1 MASNNDRMMIFP
13 MGLKF
18 DPAEFEKMWLEA
30 EKKIQ
35 RIINRS
41 KFHIRVDIDQQA
53 IRNTVDALEKIREL
67 QTATMAKSSPA
78 AMIKAK
84 GMAEAKAVES
94 QIVAEAKAKKILATI
109 NTEVQRSEQ
118 MLATERRR
126 TVKEGKL
133 AEKAEQTLVK
143 ERGYAAKATRDAMTA
158 EERLKQAKMRTA
170 KMTAT
175 QNVETQRHSRSLI
188 SQMGIMNGIPQ
199 LLTSYVSVLGASRL
213 ATNIREVTAEFEL
226 QRVALA
232 AIIQDKP
239 KADQLFAQ
247 MVELGIQSPFQ
258 IKELITY
265 TKQLAAYRIETENLY
280 DTTKRLA
287 DISAGLGVDMSRL
300 ILAYGQVR
308 AASVLRGQELRQ
320 FTEAGIP
327 LVDLLAKKFTVLR
340 GELVSTGDVF
350 KLISDRAV
358 PFSMIKEIFEDMTNA
373 GGTFYNMQAIQ
384 ARTLRGV
391 WSNLRD
397 AYDKMFMEMGNANMG
412 LLKGLGN
419 TLRKVAEN
427 WETVFS
433 VISKGVIVYG
443 IYRAAVTATTV
454 AQGKLLSANL
464 AEIMAAKKKE
474 AVLLS
479 QSAVYRKLTG
489 AEAARLWTVDRLTKK
504 DLIQLTTSGK
514 LTKDMALRM
523 IVLKKLNVE
532 QQKQL
537 VTMGFL
543 TQAEVNYARSAKLSQ
558 LLWVTATTKIKM
570 FTASIKASTAAL
582 LSNPYT
588 WIIVALTGIVTVITK
603 LIARNK
609 EFNELTKKVTVGAR
623 DYAEQLNDS
632 YKKVSDTIRKGLDVN
647 ADSKSIQLA
656 ITALKEVL
664 NKNESIKPLVAER
677 LRNVTDEVKQLKI
690 LKKTYDE
697 LLTVMENSNWSN
709 YLPKAVKATGGIF
722 NNDLVDNMEK
732 VNKQIAG
739 INDKLFDMRAEGRN
753 VSSVQNEFQT
763 LVDQFRT
770 GTVSVDEFSTR
781 LKEVWRSSDVSVRS
795 RLYQSF
801 TELGLAAVQVS
812 DDSEKAF
819 NLIKAQFTKIGN
831 ETIDFTNKDR
841 WGLTDDNYEA
851 LRTRLAGMGEIF
863 VQAME
868 DIDRATFKG
877 LYGRAFQIPFKPV
890 DPDPKDLS
898 KLEKAFNTYVLNRQK
913 QGKLLK
919 VGTYSVSSEER
930 DVVAEVNNQY
940 EKSVKALE
948 DLNRLKKLGQ
958 EVSKEDMD
966 STQQEIKDWEELLT
980 ILGEADKLK
989 KGQKGKDPR
998 VESLEKEV
1006 SLVKE
1011 AYAKF
1016 QEYSKLRGTIAAQ
1029 SKVREMY
1036 KDKFDIP
1043 GIGLA
1048 FDQDSLNTMFNKA
1061 LSLYKTY
1068 GEGAAEAYFKT
1079 WNDQADAA
1087 FKDMSETTKDELSK
1101 IGADISKIQKANNFY
1116 DEMLDITGDAEL
1128 SKKIVLQITG
1138 LETGDVA
1145 AKLKE
1150 QLQKAAQEYGVEVPL
1165 VAGQVDVAS
1174 FVAALEDAFLDGR
1187 IGVEGKKVLDDY
1199 LAAFIGNEQE
1209 QIKQLYAGLAK
1220 YETYENKRAK
1230 IIAEGQ
1236 ALMTLAIKKGSQD
1249 QIAASQNY
1257 MDTQLADLE
1266 YENFKTSDMYAD
1278 MFGDLNNLSVEALT
1292 NIRTKVI
1299 ELSQTIGS
1307 KLSPS
1312 NMKEIVSKIDDINK
1326 KLIEINPFEAW
1337 RESLKETAILKGQ
1350 IDALSE
1356 TIDAGVVAGL
1366 DPVDLIFLR
1375 AQLDLLQKD
1384 LSKTE
1389 NSSQMA
1395 FNEVVKHLDTVYSS
1409 AKEVASG
1416 VREIFEEFGVGED
1429 TIAIKSLNLIESI
1442 GSGVMKVLQ
1451 TTANVAAQSISTV
1464 EKASIIL
1471 TIISVVL
1478 QVAMKIYS
1486 LFSNEARLT
1495 KQIEAL
1501 SKDVEYLQKMYDR
1514 LDVKTVTDPA
1524 VLRRL
1529 QQELTL
1535 RKEMLSITEK
1545 QMALEV
1551 PGLKEN
1557 IKDNLLLSLG
1567 LNLVSKN
1574 TDMFNRGAFALTAGF
1589 NYLMRALV
1597 SYGKLKKY
1605 NEYIEE
1611 ANERLDYQ
1619 SELYDIIYSD
1629 MNSIAKSAKARVAN
1643 LQEQNRL
1650 IQKQI
1655 DAQVELGRKMDVDK
1669 LLELQEKLA
1678 KNQADISY
1686 AFLDALYDA
1695 TGDIFKN
1702 LADGITSALTQAF
1715 ENGESSALAF
1725 EKTID
1730 DVMRNVVI
1738 DLWKANVL
1746 PAMLQPVMGQIYA
1759 ALGLGPDGKV
1769 KQGST
1774 PDYFI
1779 DAKEAAAI
1787 AGEANKSKKDILAS
1801 FSGLE
1806 SIFEIF
1812 GAGNKNLTG
1821 IAKAVG
1827 TMSEESALTLASI
1840 GNSMLYYNVGMYN
1853 IQTKM
1858 LAIMEAYSTVTKGKG
1873 DANSDMAKLYA
1884 IQTSALSELTAIKR
1898 NTELTASNTGALV
1911 DALQKLTVSGGK
1923 NLNVKLIN

>member
-18 DPAEFEKMWLEA
+18 DPAEFEKMWKEA

-41 KFHIRVDIDQQA
+41 EFHIRVDIDQQA
-53 IRNTVDALEKIREL
+53 IRNTVIALEKIREL
-67 QTATMAKSSPA
+67 QTATIAKSSPA

-84 GMAEAKAVES
+84 GMAEAKAVEY
-94 QIVAEAKAKKILATI
+94 QIVGEAKAKKILATI

-133 AEKAEQTLVK
+133 AEKAEQTLIK
-143 ERGYAAKATRDAMTA
+143 ERGYAAKAIHNATIA

-175 QNVETQRHSRSLI
+175 QNIETQKHSRSLI

-213 ATNIREVTAEFEL
+213 AKNIREVTAEFEL

-350 KLISDRAV
+350 KLISERAV
-358 PFSMIKEIFEDMTNA
+358 PFAMIKEIFEDMTNA

-433 VISKGVIVYG
+433 IVSKGAIAYGVY
-443 IYRAAVTATTV
+443 RLAVTATTV

-464 AEIMAAKKKE
+464 AEIMIAKKKE

-479 QSAVYRKLTG
+479 QSAVYRRLAG
-489 AEAARLWTVDRLTKK
+489 WEAARIWTVDRLTKK
-504 DLIQLTTSGK
+504 DLVQLTTSGK

-537 VTMGFL
+537 VAMGFL

-588 WIIVALTGIVTVITK
+588 WLIVLLTGVVTVITK
-603 LIARNK
+603 LIDRNK

-647 ADSKSIQLA
+647 ADTKSIQLA

-697 LLTVMENSNWSN
+697 LLATMKNSNWSN
-709 YLPKAVKATGGIF
+709 YLPKAVKATGGMF
-722 NNDLVDNMEK
+722 DDDLVENIEE
-732 VNKQIAG
+732 VNKRIAG
-739 INDKLFDMRAEGRN
+739 INDRLFDLKGKGRN
-753 VSSVQNEFQT
+753 VSAVQQDFQD
-763 LVDQFRT
+763 LVNQFKEGVISIDTFKIRLDNLLH
-770 GTVSVDEFSTR
+770 GT
-781 LKEVWRSSDVSVRS
+781 DVSVRS
-795 RLYQSF
+795 ALIQPFFMLSKSISEVQKDSDKAIRLLKSQF
-801 TELGLAAVQVS
+801 TE
-812 DDSEKAF
+812 F
-819 NLIKAQFTKIGN
+819 NKQKVNFA
-831 ETIDFTNKDR
+831 DPNK

-863 VQAME
+863 MQAMD

-877 LYGRAFQIPFKPV
+877 IYGRAFQIPYKPV
-890 DPDPKDLS
+890 DPDPKQLS
-898 KLEKAFNTYVLNRQK
+898 KMEEAFNTYVLNRQK

-919 VGTYSVSSEER
+919 VGTYTIPMEER
-930 DVVAEVNNQY
+930 DVAAEVNTQY

-958 EVSKEDMD
+958 EVSKEDMEN
-966 STQQEIKDWEELLT
+966 TQQEINDWSELLT
-980 ILGEADKLK
+980 ILGDADKLK

-1016 QEYSKLRGTIAAQ
+1016 QEYSKLKGTIAAQ

-1087 FKDMSETTKDELSK
+1087 FKDMSETTKKELSRL
-1101 IGADISKIQKANNFY
+1101 GDDISRIQKANSFY
-1116 DEMLDITGDAEL
+1116 DEMLNITGDAEL

-1138 LETGDVA
+1138 LETGDIA

-1165 VAGQVDVAS
+1165 VAGQVDVAG
-1174 FVAALEDAFLDGR
+1174 FVAALEEAFLNGR

-1199 LAAFIGNEQE
+1199 LAAFMSNEQE
-1209 QIKQLYAGLAK
+1209 QIKQLYAGLSK

-1249 QIAASQNY
+1249 QIVASQNY

-1278 MFGDLNNLSVEALT
+1278 MFSDLNNLSVEALT
-1292 NIRTKVI
+1292 TIREKVI

-1307 KLSPS
+1307 KLSPT

-1389 NSSQMA
+1389 NSSQVA
-1395 FNEVVKHLDTVYSS
+1395 FNEMVKHLDTVYSS

-1416 VREIFEEFGVGED
+1416 VREIFEEFGIGED
-1429 TIAIKSLNLIESI
+1429 TLVAKSLNLIESI

-1464 EKASIIL
+1464 EKATIIL

-1478 QVAMKIYS
+1478 QIAMKIYS
-1486 LFSNEARLT
+1486 LFNKEAGLT

-1524 VLRRL
+1524 ILRRL

-1535 RKEMLSITEK
+1535 RKELYDVTSA
-1545 QMALEV
+1545 QMNLEM
-1551 PGLKEN
+1551 PGMKWVR
-1557 IKDNLLLSLG
+1557 LL
-1567 LNLVSKN
+1567 
-1574 TDMFNRGAFALTAGF
+1574 TT
-1589 NYLMRALV
+1589 
-1597 SYGKLKKY
+1597 YGKMKKY
-1605 NEYIEE
+1605 TEYIEE
-1611 ANERLDYQ
+1611 ANQRIDYQ
-1619 SELYDIIYSD
+1619 SELYDIINSD
-1629 MNSIAKSAKARVAN
+1629 INSVAKSAKARVAN

-1655 DAQVELGRKMDVDK
+1655 NAQIELGRKMDVDK

-1695 TGDIFKN
+1695 TGDVFKN
-1702 LADGITSALTQAF
+1702 LADGITDALQNAF

-1725 EKTID
+1725 EQTID

-1812 GAGNKNLTG
+1812 GSGNKNLTG

-1827 TMSEESALTLASI
+1827 TMSEESALTLAAI